1 MWHKMKVEVSK
12 FCADLSGATAIEYGM
27 IATGIAIVIIGG
39 IALLGD
45 QLAAFFDTLATALE
59 L

>member
-1 MWHKMKVEVSK
+1 MRKDLK
-12 FCADLSGATAIEYGM
+12 FKICKFYSDLSGATAIEYGM

-45 QLAAFFDTLATALE
+45 QLAAFFETVAAAF
-59 L
+59 